1 MTVASI
7 AASPDRRGRYRVEF
21 SDGSAMKL
29 PPSVIADLCLY
40 TGRELDESEFRRVR
54 EAERK
59 ADAKQRAVNI
69 ISATTVSG
77 RELSDRLRRKGA
89 SEADA
94 AEAVQW
100 LQELCLVDDARTAR
114 QIVERGV
121 RRGYGA
127 RRIRQILFEKK
138 IPREYW
144 DKAMEAV
151 PEPDGAIDDYLR
163 ANLRGAPDQ
172 KERKRVSDALVRRG
186 FDWSDISAGLRRY
199 GAELEA
205 MEEE

>member
-40 TGRELDESEFRRVR
+40 TGRELDESELRRVR

-144 DKAMEAV
+144 DEAMEAV

>member
-1 MTVASI
+1 MIISSI
-7 AASPDRRGRYRVEF
+7 SASPDRRGRYRVEF

-40 TGRELDESEFRRVR
+40 TGRELDESEFRQVR
-54 EAERK
+54 EAERR

-77 RELSDRLRRKGA
+77 RELNDRLRRKGA
-89 SEADA
+89 SEEDA

-100 LQELCLVDDARTAR
+100 LQELDLVNDARTAR
-114 QIVERGV
+114 LIVERGV

-127 RRIRQILFEKK
+127 RRVRQMLYEKK
-138 IPREYW
+138 IPREFW
-144 DKAMEAV
+144 DEAMEAM
-151 PEPDGAIDDYLR
+151 PGPDGVIDEYLR
-163 ANLRGAPDQ
+163 TNLRGVPDQ

-199 GAELEA
+199 GAELDA

>member
-40 TGRELDESEFRRVR
+40 TGRELDESELRRVR

-144 DKAMEAV
+144 EEALSQY
-151 PEPDGAIDDYLR
+151 PDMSAAIDRFLAQKLSDR
-163 ANLRGAPDQ
+163 NPDR
-172 KERKRVSDALVRRG
+172 KELSRVIAALQRRG
-186 FDWSDISAGLRRY
+186 
-199 GAELEA
+199 
-205 MEEE
+205 

>member
-1 MTVASI
+1 MIISSI
-7 AASPDRRGRYRVEF
+7 SASPDRRGRYRVEF
-21 SDGSAMKL
+21 SDGSVMKL

-40 TGRELDESEFRRVR
+40 TGRELDESEFRQVR
-54 EAERK
+54 EAERR

-77 RELSDRLRRKGA
+77 RELNDRLRRKGA
-89 SEADA
+89 SEEDA

-100 LQELCLVDDARTAR
+100 LQELDLVNDARTAR
-114 QIVERGV
+114 LIVERGV

-127 RRIRQILFEKK
+127 RRVRQMLYEKK
-138 IPREYW
+138 IPREFW
-144 DKAMEAV
+144 DEAMEAM
-151 PEPDGAIDDYLR
+151 PGPDGVIDEYLR
-163 ANLRGAPDQ
+163 TNLRGVPDQ

-199 GAELEA
+199 GAELDA